1 MKISTTTTGAALTL
15 AVLALT
21 GCTDN
26 TASNSA
32 DGTVRVSST
41 ESECTLS
48 TTEVK
53 AGKNTFSVTND
64 GSQVTEF
71 YVLAEDA
78 LRILSEVENIGPGIT
93 RDLTVNL
100 AEGTYKTSCKPG
112 MVGDGIIG
120 DLTVA
125 ANPDESPVSADEQA
139 LRDTAITQYTAYIK
153 DQTEQ
158 LKTKTDAFADAYATG
173 DDEQA
178 RSLYAAARLHY
189 ERIEPVAESFGDL
202 DPQLDLREADLEEGQ
217 TWTGWHLIEKDLWQP
232 TAEDNGGQAYTPLT
246 ESQRKDAATQL
257 KEDTQSLYDQTRDL
271 ELTLDQI
278 TNGAK
283 SLLDE
288 VAFSKVTGEEE
299 IWSHTDLSD
308 FQGNIDGARVAFED
322 VRPLLEAKD
331 AELAQTIDG
340 RFTDIQSLLDQ
351 HRDNEGFVPYTQL
364 SEDQVRELSDAI
376 DALSE
381 PLSQLTG
388 ILV

>member
-71 YVLAEDA
+71 YVLAEDG

-246 ESQRKDAATQL
+246 ESQRKDAATRL

>member
-15 AVLALT
+15 AVLAVT

-71 YVLAEDA
+71 YVLAEDG

-351 HRDNEGFVPYTQL
+351 HRDGEGFVPYTQL

>member
-71 YVLAEDA
+71 YVLAEDG

-351 HRDNEGFVPYTQL
+351 HRDDEGFVPYTQL

>member
-1 MKISTTTTGAALTL
+1 MKISPTTTGVALTVTL
-15 AVLALT
+15 LALT

-32 DGTVRVSST
+32 DGAVTVSST
-41 ESECTLS
+41 ESECNLS

-71 YVLAEDA
+71 YVLAEDG
-78 LRILSEVENIGPGIT
+78 LRIISELENIGPGIT

-125 ANPDESPVSADEQA
+125 ANPDASPVSADEQA
-139 LRDTAITQYTAYIK
+139 LRDTAITQYTAYVK

-158 LKTKTDAFADAYATG
+158 LKTKTDAFADAYAAG

-202 DPQLDLREADLEEGQ
+202 DPLLDLREADLEEGQ

-232 TAEDNGGQAYTPLT
+232 TAEDNDGKAYTPLT
-246 ESQRKDAATQL
+246 ESQRKEAATKL

-299 IWSHTDLSD
+299 IWSHTDLYD

-322 VRPLLEAKD
+322 VRPLLESKD
-331 AELAQTIDG
+331 AELAQTIDAK
-340 RFTDIQSLLDQ
+340 FTDIQSLLDQ
-351 HRDNEGFVPYTQL
+351 HRDGEGFVAYTDL
-364 SEDQVRELSDAI
+364 SESQVRELSDAI

-388 ILV
+388 VLV

>member
-71 YVLAEDA
+71 YVLAEDG

-100 AEGTYKTSCKPG
+100 AEGTYKTNCKPG

-232 TAEDNGGQAYTPLT
+232 TAEDNGGQAYIPLT
-246 ESQRKDAATQL
+246 ESQRKEAATKL

-351 HRDNEGFVPYTQL
+351 HRDDEGFVPYTQL

>member
-15 AVLALT
+15 VVLAVT

-71 YVLAEDA
+71 YVLAEDG

-139 LRDTAITQYTAYIK
+139 LRDTAITQYTAYVK

-158 LKTKTDAFADAYATG
+158 LKTKTDAFADAYAAG

-232 TAEDNGGQAYTPLT
+232 TAEINGGQAYTPLT
-246 ESQRKDAATQL
+246 ESQRQDAATQL
-257 KEDTQSLYDQTRDL
+257 KEDTQSLYDQTRELD
-271 ELTLDQI
+271 LTLDQI

-351 HRDNEGFVPYTQL
+351 HRDGEGFVPYTQL

>member
-1 MKISTTTTGAALTL
+1 MKISPTTTGVALTVTL
-15 AVLALT
+15 LALT

-32 DGTVRVSST
+32 DGAVTVSST
-41 ESECTLS
+41 ESECNLS

-71 YVLAEDA
+71 YVLAEDG
-78 LRILSEVENIGPGIT
+78 LRIISEVENIGPGIT

-125 ANPDESPVSADEQA
+125 ANPDASPVSADEQA
-139 LRDTAITQYTAYIK
+139 LRDTAITQYTAYVK

-158 LKTKTDAFADAYATG
+158 LKTKTDAFADAYAAG

-202 DPQLDLREADLEEGQ
+202 DPLLDLREADLEEGQ

-232 TAEDNGGQAYTPLT
+232 TAEDNDGKAYTPLT
-246 ESQRKDAATQL
+246 ESQRKEAATKL

-299 IWSHTDLSD
+299 IWSHTDLYD

-322 VRPLLEAKD
+322 VRPLLESKD
-331 AELAQTIDG
+331 AELAQTIDAK
-340 RFTDIQSLLDQ
+340 FTDIQSLLDQ
-351 HRDNEGFVPYTQL
+351 HRDGEGFVAYTDL
-364 SEDQVRELSDAI
+364 SESQVRELSDAI

-388 ILV
+388 VLV

>member
-71 YVLAEDA
+71 YVLAEDG

-217 TWTGWHLIEKDLWQP
+217 TWTGWHLMEKDLWQP

-351 HRDNEGFVPYTQL
+351 HRDDEGFVPYTQL

>member
-71 YVLAEDA
+71 YVLAEDG

-100 AEGTYKTSCKPG
+100 AEGIYKTSCKPG

-232 TAEDNGGQAYTPLT
+232 TAEDNGGQAYIPLT
-246 ESQRKDAATQL
+246 ESQRKEAATKL

-351 HRDNEGFVPYTQL
+351 HRDDEGFVPYTQL

>member
-71 YVLAEDA
+71 YVLAEDG

-246 ESQRKDAATQL
+246 ESQRKDAATKL

-331 AELAQTIDG
+331 AELAHTIDG

-351 HRDNEGFVPYTQL
+351 HRDDEGFVPYTQL

>member
-1 MKISTTTTGAALTL
+1 MKISPTTTGVALTVTL
-15 AVLALT
+15 LALT

-32 DGTVRVSST
+32 DGAVTVSST
-41 ESECTLS
+41 ESECNLS

-71 YVLAEDA
+71 YVLAEDG
-78 LRILSEVENIGPGIT
+78 LRIISEVENIGPGIT

-125 ANPDESPVSADEQA
+125 ANPDASPVSADEQA
-139 LRDTAITQYTAYIK
+139 LRDTAITQYTAYVK

-158 LKTKTDAFADAYATG
+158 LKTKTDAFADAYAAG

-202 DPQLDLREADLEEGQ
+202 DPLLDLREADLEEGQ

-232 TAEDNGGQAYTPLT
+232 TAEDNDGKAYTPLT
-246 ESQRKDAATQL
+246 ESQRKEAATKL

-299 IWSHTDLSD
+299 IWSHTDLYD

-322 VRPLLEAKD
+322 VRPLLESKD
-331 AELAQTIDG
+331 AELAQTIDAK
-340 RFTDIQSLLDQ
+340 FTDIQSLLDQ
-351 HRDNEGFVPYTQL
+351 HRDGKGFVAYTDL
-364 SEDQVRELSDAI
+364 SESQVRELSDAI

-388 ILV
+388 VLV

>member
-71 YVLAEDA
+71 YVLAEDG

-100 AEGTYKTSCKPG
+100 AEGAYKTSCKPG

>member
-1 MKISTTTTGAALTL
+1 MKISPTTTGVALTVTL
-15 AVLALT
+15 LALT

-32 DGTVRVSST
+32 DGAVTVSST
-41 ESECTLS
+41 ESECNLS

-71 YVLAEDA
+71 YVLAEDG
-78 LRILSEVENIGPGIT
+78 LRIISEVENIGPGIT

-125 ANPDESPVSADEQA
+125 ANPDASPVSADEQA
-139 LRDTAITQYTAYIK
+139 LRDTAITQYTAYVK

-158 LKTKTDAFADAYATG
+158 LKTKTDAFADAYAAG

-202 DPQLDLREADLEEGQ
+202 DPLLDLREADLEEGQ

-232 TAEDNGGQAYTPLT
+232 TAEDNDGKAYTPLT
-246 ESQRKDAATQL
+246 ESQRKEAATKL

-299 IWSHTDLSD
+299 IWSHTDLYD

-322 VRPLLEAKD
+322 VRPLLESKD
-331 AELAQTIDG
+331 AELAQTIDAK
-340 RFTDIQSLLDQ
+340 FTDIQSLLDQ
-351 HRDNEGFVPYTQL
+351 HRDGEGFVAYTEL
-364 SEDQVRELSDAI
+364 SEEQVRELSDAI

-388 ILV
+388 VLV

>member
-71 YVLAEDA
+71 YVLAEDG

-189 ERIEPVAESFGDL
+189 ERMEPVAESFGDL

-288 VAFSKVTGEEE
+288 VVFSKVTGEEE

>member
-1 MKISTTTTGAALTL
+1 
-15 AVLALT
+15 
-21 GCTDN
+21 
-26 TASNSA
+26 
-32 DGTVRVSST
+32 
-41 ESECTLS
+41 
-48 TTEVK
+48 
-53 AGKNTFSVTND
+53 
-64 GSQVTEF
+64 
-71 YVLAEDA
+71 
-78 LRILSEVENIGPGIT
+78 
-93 RDLTVNL
+93 
-100 AEGTYKTSCKPG
+100 

-232 TAEDNGGQAYTPLT
+232 TAEDNGGQAYIPLT
-246 ESQRKDAATQL
+246 ESQRKEAATKL

-351 HRDNEGFVPYTQL
+351 HRDDEGFVPYTQL

>member
-71 YVLAEDA
+71 YVLAEDG

-100 AEGTYKTSCKPG
+100 AEGAYKTSCKPG

-246 ESQRKDAATQL
+246 DSQRKDAATQL

>member
-1 MKISTTTTGAALTL
+1 MKISLTTTGVALTVTL
-15 AVLALT
+15 LALT

-32 DGTVRVSST
+32 DGAVTVSST
-41 ESECTLS
+41 ESECNLS

-71 YVLAEDA
+71 YVLAEDG
-78 LRILSEVENIGPGIT
+78 LRIISEVENIGPGIT

-125 ANPDESPVSADEQA
+125 ANPDASPVSADEQA
-139 LRDTAITQYTAYIK
+139 LRDTAITQYTAYVK

-158 LKTKTDAFADAYATG
+158 LKTKTDAFADAYAAG

-202 DPQLDLREADLEEGQ
+202 DPLLDLREADLEEGQ

-232 TAEDNGGQAYTPLT
+232 TAEDNDGKAYTPLT
-246 ESQRKDAATQL
+246 ESQRKEAATKL

-299 IWSHTDLSD
+299 IWSHTDLYD

-322 VRPLLEAKD
+322 VRPLLESKD
-331 AELAQTIDG
+331 AELAQTIDAK
-340 RFTDIQSLLDQ
+340 FTDIQSLLDQ
-351 HRDNEGFVPYTQL
+351 HRDGEGFVAYTDL
-364 SEDQVRELSDAI
+364 SESQVRELSDAI

-388 ILV
+388 VLV

>member
-71 YVLAEDA
+71 YVLAEDG

-100 AEGTYKTSCKPG
+100 TEGTYKTSCKPG

-246 ESQRKDAATQL
+246 ESQRKDAATRL

-351 HRDNEGFVPYTQL
+351 HRDDEGFVPYTQL

>member
-1 MKISTTTTGAALTL
+1 MKISPTTTGVALTVTL
-15 AVLALT
+15 LALT

-32 DGTVRVSST
+32 DGAVMVSST
-41 ESECTLS
+41 ESECNLS

-71 YVLAEDA
+71 YVLAEDG
-78 LRILSEVENIGPGIT
+78 LRIISEVENIGPGIT

-125 ANPDESPVSADEQA
+125 ANPDASPVSADEQA
-139 LRDTAITQYTAYIK
+139 LRDTAITQYTAYVK

-158 LKTKTDAFADAYATG
+158 LKTKTDAFADAYAAG

-202 DPQLDLREADLEEGQ
+202 DPLLDLREADLEEGQ

-232 TAEDNGGQAYTPLT
+232 TAEDNDGKAYTPLT
-246 ESQRKDAATQL
+246 ESQRKEAATKL

-322 VRPLLEAKD
+322 VRPLLESKD
-331 AELAQTIDG
+331 AELAQTIDAK
-340 RFTDIQSLLDQ
+340 FTDIQSLLDQ
-351 HRDNEGFVPYTQL
+351 HRDGEGFVAYTEL
-364 SEDQVRELSDAI
+364 SEEQVRELSDAI

-388 ILV
+388 VLV

>member
-71 YVLAEDA
+71 YVLAEDG

-232 TAEDNGGQAYTPLT
+232 TAEDNGGQAYIPLT
-246 ESQRKDAATQL
+246 ESQRKEAATKL

-351 HRDNEGFVPYTQL
+351 HRDDEGFVPYTQL

>member
-1 MKISTTTTGAALTL
+1 MKISTTTTAAALTL

-71 YVLAEDA
+71 YVLAEDG

-246 ESQRKDAATQL
+246 ESQRKDAASQL

-351 HRDNEGFVPYTQL
+351 HRDDEGFVPYTQL

>member
-1 MKISTTTTGAALTL
+1 MKISPTTTGVALTVTL
-15 AVLALT
+15 LALT

-32 DGTVRVSST
+32 DGAVTVSST
-41 ESECTLS
+41 ESECNLS

-71 YVLAEDA
+71 YVLAEDG
-78 LRILSEVENIGPGIT
+78 LRIISEVENIGPGIT

-125 ANPDESPVSADEQA
+125 ANPDASPVSADEQA
-139 LRDTAITQYTAYIK
+139 LRDTAITQYTAYVK

-158 LKTKTDAFADAYATG
+158 LKTKTDAFADAYAAG

-202 DPQLDLREADLEEGQ
+202 DPLLDLREADLEEGQ

-232 TAEDNGGQAYTPLT
+232 TAEDNDGKAYTPLT
-246 ESQRKDAATQL
+246 ESQRKEAATKL

-299 IWSHTDLSD
+299 IWSHTDLYD

-322 VRPLLEAKD
+322 VRPLLESKD
-331 AELAQTIDG
+331 AELAQTIDAK
-340 RFTDIQSLLDQ
+340 FTDIQSLLDQ
-351 HRDNEGFVPYTQL
+351 HRDDEGFVPYTQL

>member
-71 YVLAEDA
+71 YVLAEDG

-232 TAEDNGGQAYTPLT
+232 PAEDNGGQAYTPLT

-351 HRDNEGFVPYTQL
+351 HRDDEGFVPYTQL

>member
-1 MKISTTTTGAALTL
+1 MKTSTTTTGAALTL

-71 YVLAEDA
+71 YVLAEDG

-288 VAFSKVTGEEE
+288 VAFSKVNGEEE

>member
-1 MKISTTTTGAALTL
+1 MKISPTTTGVALTVTL
-15 AVLALT
+15 LALT

-32 DGTVRVSST
+32 DGAVTVSST
-41 ESECTLS
+41 ESECNLS

-71 YVLAEDA
+71 YVLAEDG
-78 LRILSEVENIGPGIT
+78 LRIISEVENIGPGIT

-125 ANPDESPVSADEQA
+125 ANPDASPVSADEQA
-139 LRDTAITQYTAYIK
+139 LRDTAITQYTAYVK

-158 LKTKTDAFADAYATG
+158 LKTKTDAFADAYAAG

-202 DPQLDLREADLEEGQ
+202 DPLLDLREADLEEGQ

-232 TAEDNGGQAYTPLT
+232 TAEDNDGKAYTPLT
-246 ESQRKDAATQL
+246 ESQRKEAATKL

-299 IWSHTDLSD
+299 IWSHTDLYD

-322 VRPLLEAKD
+322 VRPLLESKD
-331 AELAQTIDG
+331 AELAQTIDAK
-340 RFTDIQSLLDQ
+340 FTDIQSLLDQ
-351 HRDNEGFVPYTQL
+351 HRNGEGFVAYTDL
-364 SEDQVRELSDAI
+364 SESQVRELSDAI

-388 ILV
+388 VLV

>member
-71 YVLAEDA
+71 YVLAEDG

-340 RFTDIQSLLDQ
+340 RFNDIQSLLDQ

>member
-1 MKISTTTTGAALTL
+1 MKISTTTTAAALTL

-71 YVLAEDA
+71 YVLAEDG

-271 ELTLDQI
+271 DLTLDQI

-351 HRDNEGFVPYTQL
+351 HRDDEGFVPYTQL

>member
-15 AVLALT
+15 AMLALT

-53 AGKNTFSVTND
+53 AGKNIFSVTND

-71 YVLAEDA
+71 YVLAEDG

-271 ELTLDQI
+271 DLTLDQI

-351 HRDNEGFVPYTQL
+351 HRDGEGFVPYTQL
-364 SEDQVRELSDAI
+364 SEDQIRELSDAI

>member
-71 YVLAEDA
+71 YVLAEDG

>member
-1 MKISTTTTGAALTL
+1 MKISLTTTGVALTVTL
-15 AVLALT
+15 LALT

-32 DGTVRVSST
+32 DGAVTVSST
-41 ESECTLS
+41 ESECNLS

-71 YVLAEDA
+71 YVLAEDG
-78 LRILSEVENIGPGIT
+78 LRIISEVENIGPGIT

-125 ANPDESPVSADEQA
+125 ANPDASPVSADEQA
-139 LRDTAITQYTAYIK
+139 LRDTAITQYTAYVK

-158 LKTKTDAFADAYATG
+158 LKTKTDAFADAYAAG

-202 DPQLDLREADLEEGQ
+202 DPLLDLREADLEEGQ

-232 TAEDNGGQAYTPLT
+232 TAEDNDGKAYTPLT
-246 ESQRKDAATQL
+246 ESQRKEAATKL

-299 IWSHTDLSD
+299 IWSHTDLYD

-322 VRPLLEAKD
+322 VRPLLESKD
-331 AELAQTIDG
+331 AELAQTIDAK
-340 RFTDIQSLLDQ
+340 FTDIQSLLDQ
-351 HRDNEGFVPYTQL
+351 HRNGEGFVAYTDL
-364 SEDQVRELSDAI
+364 SESQVRELSDAI

-388 ILV
+388 VLV

>member
-71 YVLAEDA
+71 YVLAEDG

-246 ESQRKDAATQL
+246 ESQRKEAATKL

-351 HRDNEGFVPYTQL
+351 HRDDEGFVPYTQL

>member
-1 MKISTTTTGAALTL
+1 MKISTTTTGVALTVTL
-15 AVLALT
+15 LALT

-32 DGTVRVSST
+32 DGAVTVSST
-41 ESECTLS
+41 ESECNLS

-71 YVLAEDA
+71 YVLAEDG
-78 LRILSEVENIGPGIT
+78 LRIISEVENIGPGIT

-125 ANPDESPVSADEQA
+125 ANPDASPVSADEQA
-139 LRDTAITQYTAYIK
+139 LRDTAITQYTAYVK

-158 LKTKTDAFADAYATG
+158 LKTKTDAFADAYAAG

-202 DPQLDLREADLEEGQ
+202 DPLLDLREADLEEGQ

-232 TAEDNGGQAYTPLT
+232 TAEDNDGKAYTPLT
-246 ESQRKDAATQL
+246 ESQRKEAATKL

-299 IWSHTDLSD
+299 IWSHTDLYD

-322 VRPLLEAKD
+322 VRPLLESKD
-331 AELAQTIDG
+331 AELAQTIDAK
-340 RFTDIQSLLDQ
+340 FTDIQSLLDQ
-351 HRDNEGFVPYTQL
+351 HRDGEGFVAYTDL
-364 SEDQVRELSDAI
+364 SESQVRELSDAI

-388 ILV
+388 VLV